1 MELGGIVRRFPSSP
15 LSKRRQIMANPDVT
29 QGEEIT
35 AWQWLA
41 GLVIIVVL
49 LAAYFLG
56 ARNMQ
61 VASVDPLVAPP
72 ITHPLMAP

>member
-1 MELGGIVRRFPSSP
+1 
-15 LSKRRQIMANPDVT
+15 MANPDVT

-56 ARNMQ
+56 ARNLQ
-61 VASVDPLVAPP
+61 VASVEPLAVPP
-72 ITHPLMAP
+72 IAYPLTAP

>member
-1 MELGGIVRRFPSSP
+1 
-15 LSKRRQIMANPDVT
+15 MANPDVT
-29 QGEEIT
+29 QNEEIT

-56 ARNMQ
+56 ANSMQ
-61 VASVDPLVAPP
+61 VASVDPALPP
-72 ITHPLMAP
+72 VVHPLMAP

>member
-1 MELGGIVRRFPSSP
+1 
-15 LSKRRQIMANPDVT
+15 MAIPDVT

-61 VASVDPLVAPP
+61 VASVDPLAVPP